1 MISFSLS
8 MALRCGLTLPLAL
21 PLAARVHDGHL
32 PAPAKAAKKPAL
44 ALGVAFASDEQAE
57 SDDDGRHFT
66 LRRLART
73 EADSDYPVLLRKGA
87 QLFVLWNTTEKRHV
101 EAL

>member
-1 MISFSLS
+1 MI
-8 MALRCGLTLPLAL
+8 PLAHGTDTRYCVQAQRT
-21 PLAARVHDGHL
+21 LA
-32 PAPAKAAKKPAL
+32 AKAAKKPAL
-44 ALGVAFASDEQAE
+44 ALGVAFASYEQAE
-57 SDDDGRHFT
+57 PEDDGRHFT

-101 EAL
+101 ATL